1 MHKGAIPGTGAAE
14 RGSAAERPRMA
25 DGMGKYY
32 LPQADMAGII
42 GGNGPPVFCAGGQR
56 EVFMAKEIDWSEWL
70 APDASPTLWRQMQLV
85 LRLSVP
91 AILAEVSS
99 IAMQY
104 IDSAMVGSLGAN
116 ATAAI
121 GLVSTTTWL
130 FGGLCIALVTGFSVQ
145 IAQMIGGGRRDEA
158 QAVLRQGLMA
168 ALAFGL
174 LFGAA
179 AVGISGGL
187 PHWLGGA
194 ADVCPDASRYFLTY
208 GCALPFVLLR
218 QAAGSMLQ
226 CSGDMRTPSLL
237 NILLCALDV
246 VFNSLFIF
254 PTRTVSLFGAAFTMP
269 GAGLGVAGAALGT
282 ASAEMVTSLL
292 MLFFL
297 CFRSPVLRLVKGVPW
312 RLERQCLRTAARL
325 ALPLA
330 LERVILCG
338 AQIASTRIVSSLGT
352 IAVASNSLA
361 VTAESFCYM
370 PGYGI
375 GSAATTLVG
384 QSVGAQRRD
393 LAQRFARLSTAL
405 GVVVMTCT
413 GVLMFL
419 AAPWMFTLLTPDPAI
434 RELGAYVLRIEAFAE
449 PLFAASIVAAGALRG
464 AGDTLVPCMMNLVS
478 MWGVR
483 ITMAAF
489 LAPRLGLAGVW
500 LAMCVELCFTGVIFL
515 VRLLRGKWLDAC
527 VVRRTEAR

>member
-1 MHKGAIPGTGAAE
+1 M
-14 RGSAAERPRMA
+14 
-25 DGMGKYY
+25 GMT
-32 LPQADMAGII
+32 
-42 GGNGPPVFCAGGQR
+42 
-56 EVFMAKEIDWSEWL
+56 KEIDWSRAL
-70 APDASPTLWRQMQLV
+70 GPDATPTLAEQMQLV

-91 AILAEVSS
+91 AILAEISS

-104 IDSAMVGSLGAN
+104 IDSAMVGSLGAS

-121 GLVSTTTWL
+121 GLVSSTTWL
-130 FGGLCIALVTGFSVQ
+130 FGGMCIAVVTGFSVQ
-145 IAQMIGGGRRDEA
+145 IAQLIGGGRRELA
-158 QAVLRQGLMA
+158 QSVVRQGLMA
-168 ALAFGL
+168 AL
-174 LFGAA
+174 LFGGLFSLIG
-179 AVGISGGL
+179 VGISGGL
-187 PHWLGGA
+187 PRWLGGA
-194 ADVCPDASRYFLTY
+194 ADVCPGASRYFFIY
-208 GCALPFVLLR
+208 ACALPFVLIR
-218 QAAGSMLQ
+218 QTAGSMLQ
-226 CSGDMRTPSLL
+226 CSGDMRTPSAL

-246 VFNSLFIF
+246 VFNGLFIF
-254 PTRTVSLFGAAFTMP
+254 PTRTVALGGWAFTMP

-282 ASAEMVTSLL
+282 AAAEVVTSLL
-292 MLFFL
+292 MLLSL

-312 RLERQCLRTAARL
+312 RFERSCLRTAARL
-325 ALPLA
+325 SLPLA
-330 LERVILCG
+330 LERVILSG
-338 AQIASTRIVSSLGT
+338 AQIASTRIVSPLGT
-352 IAVASNSLA
+352 VAVAANSLA

-384 QSVGAQRRD
+384 QSVGAERRD

-405 GVVVMTCT
+405 GVAVMSCT

-464 AGDTLVPCMMNLVS
+464 AGDTLVPCIMNLVS

-489 LAPRLGLAGVW
+489 LAPRMGLAGVW
-500 LAMCVELCFTGVIFL
+500 LSMCVELCFTGIIFL
-515 VRLLRGKWLDAC
+515 VRLLRGKWLDLPDKGLHPAS
-527 VVRRTEAR
+527 